1 MPQHPHNDRTLQRL
15 LPWLALIGFLGVA
28 LYALLPLDFWLPEY
42 KSAHHTVTA
51 GEALPND
58 TLPEDDDSGDII
70 DDDLPPG
77 GEKPETP
84 SHETTTQTPSSSTT
98 PQTSSSGTTPQIA
111 PSGTTPQTPSS
122 DTTPQTAP
130 SGTTTQASPSGT
142 TTQASPSGTTTQAS
156 PSSTTPQTPPS
167 GTTPQIAPSGTTPQT
182 PPSGTTPQTPPSGTT
197 PQTPPGETKPAIPP
211 SGSTP
216 QTPSS
221 ETKPAIPPGSTT
233 PQTPPGGE
241 KPQASA
247 GSDEKT
253 IESKGDFHKH
263 YRIFRAVGNQW
274 QNISKSDLNPVL
286 IKQLEPLQHK
296 IEDEAVST
304 VEILYTT
311 YTKDGKTNLE
321 NSKIIAARLREGRY
335 TYTYYARFEGK
346 NIWYYDREGN
356 APEVAMDRIPLDHY
370 DHISS
375 PFDPARVHPITR
387 IIRPHEGTDFKA
399 AHGSP
404 VRATGDG
411 IVNYAGWRGGYGRVV
426 IIDHVNGYQTRYAHL
441 SDLDVE
447 TGQEVARGQT
457 VGRLGNSGMSTGSH
471 LHYEVRINDIPY
483 DPMTV
488 QLPENK
494 PLPESYKDAW
504 RYRCTQYE
512 REMTEIAKGGRK

>member
-1 MPQHPHNDRTLQRL
+1 MPQHPHNDRILQRL

-42 KSAHHTVTA
+42 KSAHHTVTS

-58 TLPEDDDSGDII
+58 IPPDEAEGDIVDDDQASGE
-70 DDDLPPG
+70 
-77 GEKPETP
+77 EKPE
-84 SHETTTQTPSSSTT
+84 
-98 PQTSSSGTTPQIA
+98 A
-111 PSGTTPQTPSS
+111 PP
-122 DTTPQTAP
+122 
-130 SGTTTQASPSGT
+130 
-142 TTQASPSGTTTQAS
+142 
-156 PSSTTPQTPPS
+156 
-167 GTTPQIAPSGTTPQT
+167 
-182 PPSGTTPQTPPSGTT
+182 
-197 PQTPPGETKPAIPP
+197 
-211 SGSTP
+211 
-216 QTPSS
+216 S
-221 ETKPAIPPGSTT
+221 ETKPATPPSETKPETPPSEKKPETPPSETKPGTPPSEAKPETPPSETKPETPPSEAKPEIPPSETKPGTAPSEAKPGIAPSETK
-233 PQTPPGGE
+233 PGIPPSETKPGTAPSETKPEPPSGE
-241 KPQASA
+241 
-247 GSDEKT
+247 EK
-253 IESKGDFHKH
+253 IVESKGSFRKH
-263 YRIFRAVGNQW
+263 YRSFRAVGNQW
-274 QNISKSDLNPVL
+274 QHIAKSDLNPVL

-296 IEDEAVST
+296 IEDEAIST
-304 VEILYTT
+304 VEILYST
-311 YTKDGKTNLE
+311 YTKDGKTNPE

-426 IIDHVNGYQTRYAHL
+426 IIDHANGYQTRYAHL

-447 TGQEVARGQT
+447 TGQEISRGQT

-471 LHYEVRINDIPY
+471 LHYEVRIDDIPY

-494 PLPESYKDAW
+494 PLAEDYKDAW

-512 REMTEIAKGGRK
+512 REMTEIAKQGVKKK

>member
-1 MPQHPHNDRTLQRL
+1 MPQHPHNDRILKRL

-42 KSAHHTVTA
+42 KSAHHTVTS
-51 GEALPND
+51 GEALPDNIP
-58 TLPEDDDSGDII
+58 PEDGDGGITL
-70 DDDLPPG
+70 DNDQPPG
-77 GEKPETP
+77 AAQPEPPPGGTQPEPPPGGTKPGTAPSGEKPE
-84 SHETTTQTPSSSTT
+84 
-98 PQTSSSGTTPQIA
+98 
-111 PSGTTPQTPSS
+111 
-122 DTTPQTAP
+122 
-130 SGTTTQASPSGT
+130 
-142 TTQASPSGTTTQAS
+142 
-156 PSSTTPQTPPS
+156 PPS
-167 GTTPQIAPSGTTPQT
+167 G
-182 PPSGTTPQTPPSGTT
+182 
-197 PQTPPGETKPAIPP
+197 GE
-211 SGSTP
+211 
-216 QTPSS
+216 
-221 ETKPAIPPGSTT
+221 
-233 PQTPPGGE
+233 E
-241 KPQASA
+241 K
-247 GSDEKT
+247 
-253 IESKGDFHKH
+253 IVESRGDFHKH

-274 QNISKSDLNPVL
+274 QHISKSDLNPVL
-286 IKQLEPLQHK
+286 ITQLEPLQHK
-296 IEDEAVST
+296 IEDEAIST
-304 VEILYTT
+304 VEILYST
-311 YTKDGKTNLE
+311 YTKDGKTNPE

-356 APEVAMDRIPLDHY
+356 APEVAMDRIPLDSY

-426 IIDHVNGYQTRYAHL
+426 IIDHENGYQTRYAHL
-441 SDLDVE
+441 SDIEVA
-447 TGQEVARGQT
+447 TGQEISRGQT

-494 PLPESYKDAW
+494 PLAENYKDAW
-504 RYRCTQYE
+504 RYRCEQYE
-512 REMTEIAKGGRK
+512 RELTEIATDITRNSHRK

>member
-1 MPQHPHNDRTLQRL
+1 MPQHPHNDRILQRL

-42 KSAHHTVTA
+42 KSAHHTVTS
-51 GEALPND
+51 GEALPD
-58 TLPEDDDSGDII
+58 GIPPDEAEGGII
-70 DDDLPPG
+70 DDDQPPSEEKPEPAPSEAKSETPPSGTKPETPPG
-77 GEKPETP
+77 GTKPESPPGGTKPESPPSETKPEIPPDGTKPESPPSETKPESPPSETKPEIPPSETKPETPPSEAKPETP
-84 SHETTTQTPSSSTT
+84 S
-98 PQTSSSGTTPQIA
+98 SGTKPET
-111 PSGTTPQTPSS
+111 
-122 DTTPQTAP
+122 
-130 SGTTTQASPSGT
+130 SPSGT
-142 TTQASPSGTTTQAS
+142 KPETPPSEAKPEIP
-156 PSSTTPQTPPS
+156 PSEAKPETPPSEAKPETPPS
-167 GTTPQIAPSGTTPQT
+167 GEKPESPSG
-182 PPSGTTPQTPPSGTT
+182 
-197 PQTPPGETKPAIPP
+197 E
-211 SGSTP
+211 
-216 QTPSS
+216 
-221 ETKPAIPPGSTT
+221 
-233 PQTPPGGE
+233 E
-241 KPQASA
+241 K
-247 GSDEKT
+247 
-253 IESKGDFHKH
+253 IVESKGSFRKH
-263 YRIFRAVGNQW
+263 YRSFRAVGNQW
-274 QNISKSDLNPVL
+274 QHIAKSDLNPVL

-296 IEDEAVST
+296 IEDEAIST
-304 VEILYTT
+304 VEILYST
-311 YTKDGKTNLE
+311 YTKDGKTNPD

-399 AHGSP
+399 AHGAP

-426 IIDHVNGYQTRYAHL
+426 IIDHANGYQTRYAHL

-447 TGQEVARGQT
+447 TGQEISRGQT

-471 LHYEVRINDIPY
+471 LHYEVRIDDIPY

-494 PLPESYKDAW
+494 PLAEDYKDAW

-512 REMTEIAKGGRK
+512 REMTEIAKQGVKKK

>member
-70 DDDLPPG
+70 DDDLPPAPPPG

-84 SHETTTQTPSSSTT
+84 SHETAAQTPSSE
-98 PQTSSSGTTPQIA
+98 
-111 PSGTTPQTPSS
+111 
-122 DTTPQTAP
+122 
-130 SGTTTQASPSGT
+130 
-142 TTQASPSGTTTQAS
+142 
-156 PSSTTPQTPPS
+156 TTPQTPPS
-167 GTTPQIAPSGTTPQT
+167 ETKPAI

-197 PQTPPGETKPAIPP
+197 PQTPPGGTTPQAPP
-211 SGSTP
+211 SGTTPQTPPGGTTPQAPPGGTTPQTPPGGTTPQIPPGGTTPQTPPSGTTP

-263 YRIFRAVGNQW
+263 YRSFRAVGNQW
-274 QNISKSDLNPVL
+274 QHIAKSDLNPVL

-296 IEDEAVST
+296 IEDEAIST
-304 VEILYTT
+304 VEILYST
-311 YTKDGKTNLE
+311 YTKDGKTNPE

-375 PFDPARVHPITR
+375 PFDPARVHPITH

>member
-1 MPQHPHNDRTLQRL
+1 MPQHPHNDRILQRL

-42 KSAHHTVTA
+42 KSAHHTVTS
-51 GEALPND
+51 GEALPDNIPPD
-58 TLPEDDDSGDII
+58 EADGDIVDDDQASGEEKPAT
-70 DDDLPPG
+70 PPS
-77 GEKPETP
+77 EAKPETP
-84 SHETTTQTPSSSTT
+84 PSEAK
-98 PQTSSSGTTPQIA
+98 PE
-111 PSGTTPQTPSS
+111 
-122 DTTPQTAP
+122 
-130 SGTTTQASPSGT
+130 SPSG
-142 TTQASPSGTTTQAS
+142 
-156 PSSTTPQTPPS
+156 
-167 GTTPQIAPSGTTPQT
+167 
-182 PPSGTTPQTPPSGTT
+182 
-197 PQTPPGETKPAIPP
+197 E
-211 SGSTP
+211 
-216 QTPSS
+216 
-221 ETKPAIPPGSTT
+221 
-233 PQTPPGGE
+233 E
-241 KPQASA
+241 K
-247 GSDEKT
+247 
-253 IESKGDFHKH
+253 IVESKGSFRKH
-263 YRIFRAVGNQW
+263 YRSFRAVGNQW
-274 QNISKSDLNPVL
+274 QHIAKSDLNPVL

-296 IEDEAVST
+296 IEDEAIST
-304 VEILYTT
+304 VEILYST
-311 YTKDGKTNLE
+311 YTKDGKTNPE

-335 TYTYYARFEGK
+335 TYTYYARFEGE

-426 IIDHVNGYQTRYAHL
+426 IIDHANGYQTRYAHL

-447 TGQEVARGQT
+447 TGQEISRGQT

-471 LHYEVRINDIPY
+471 LHYEVRIDDIPY

-494 PLPESYKDAW
+494 PLAEDYKDAW

-512 REMTEIAKGGRK
+512 REMTEIAKQGVKKK

>member
-1 MPQHPHNDRTLQRL
+1 MPQHPHNDRILQRL

-42 KSAHHTVTA
+42 KSAHHTVTS
-51 GEALPND
+51 GEALPD
-58 TLPEDDDSGDII
+58 DIPPDEADGDIVDDDQPSGEEKPAT
-70 DDDLPPG
+70 PPS
-77 GEKPETP
+77 ETKPETP
-84 SHETTTQTPSSSTT
+84 PSETKLGTAPSETKPGISPSETKPETPPSETKPGTVPSEAKPATPSSEAK
-98 PQTSSSGTTPQIA
+98 PA
-111 PSGTTPQTPSS
+111 
-122 DTTPQTAP
+122 
-130 SGTTTQASPSGT
+130 
-142 TTQASPSGTTTQAS
+142 
-156 PSSTTPQTPPS
+156 TPPS
-167 GTTPQIAPSGTTPQT
+167 ETKPETPLSEAKPET
-182 PPSGTTPQTPPSGTT
+182 PPSEAKLETSPSEAKPATPP
-197 PQTPPGETKPAIPP
+197 
-211 SGSTP
+211 
-216 QTPSS
+216 S
-221 ETKPAIPPGSTT
+221 ETKPATAPNETKPATAPNETKPS
-233 PQTPPGGE
+233 TPPSEAKPESPSGE
-241 KPQASA
+241 
-247 GSDEKT
+247 EK
-253 IESKGDFHKH
+253 IVESKGSFRKH
-263 YRIFRAVGNQW
+263 YRSFRAVGNQW
-274 QNISKSDLNPVL
+274 QHIAKSDLNPVL

-296 IEDEAVST
+296 IEDEAIST
-304 VEILYTT
+304 VEILYST
-311 YTKDGKTNLE
+311 YTKDGKTNPD

-399 AHGSP
+399 AHGAP

-426 IIDHVNGYQTRYAHL
+426 IIDHANGYQTRYAHL

-447 TGQEVARGQT
+447 TGQEISRGQT

-494 PLPESYKDAW
+494 PLAEDYKDAW

-512 REMTEIAKGGRK
+512 REMTEIAKQGVKKK